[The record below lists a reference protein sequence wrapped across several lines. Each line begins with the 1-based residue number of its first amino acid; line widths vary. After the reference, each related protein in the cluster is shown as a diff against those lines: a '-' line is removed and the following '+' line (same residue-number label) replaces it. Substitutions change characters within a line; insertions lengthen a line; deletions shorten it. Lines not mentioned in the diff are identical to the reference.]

1 MYTEDT
7 GTGIVLLLRV
17 EHFRQAR
24 VSVFSSTA
32 LLRVEFK
39 FKYNSFTFMS
49 CVWYRYTTVPVFPVP
64 SLFYMLCMYYLCHV
78 CVGLQVAGVHRCT
91 VGSVVRIP
99 VPHMYDVIFI

>member
-49 CVWYRYTTVPVFPVP
+49 CVYTTVPVFPVP

-99 VPHMYDVIFI
+99 VPHMYDVII

>member
-1 MYTEDT
+1 MCVVQVHH
-7 GTGIVLLLRV
+7 GTRI
-17 EHFRQAR
+17 
-24 VSVFSSTA
+24 
-32 LLRVEFK
+32 
-39 FKYNSFTFMS
+39 
-49 CVWYRYTTVPVFPVP
+49 PVP